1 MLGLRFPKM
10 KIRAGGNPASA
21 AGGPSLTTP
30 LSPMRPL
37 QTRLHASATAGR
49 GRLPRGT
56 GASTTHLHTEKSSLV
71 TIS

>member
-1 MLGLRFPKM
+1 MLGLRFPKV

-37 QTRLHASATAGR
+37 QTRLPQPDEADFPEADFPGGR
-49 GRLPRGT
+49 ALPPLT
-56 GASTTHLHTEKSSLV
+56 CTLKSLL
-71 TIS
+71 